1 MDGKQF
7 IKLNAEEILKCLLSH
22 DQEIV
27 RAYFEQEKR
36 DCYEAGKKGVEV
48 GAFLWGAVVVGACIF
63 VAILIGFSI
72 QDSKKTMEVQRDC
85 EQIRSTC
92 IERVLCTCKDLPVE
106 EP

>member
-36 DCYEAGKKGVEV
+36 DAYKEAKLNANILGTM
-48 GAFLWGAVVVGACIF
+48 GATLIITLGLGAAIF
-63 VAILIGFSI
+63 IGIGMFTTS
-72 QDSKKTMEVQRDC
+72 T
-85 EQIRSTC
+85 EQTRYDALKAAC